1 MSSNTSLKSPT
12 KGGPTHFLVRTTGE
26 VVPLIAVDELPSSID
41 IAGVPRSL
49 DLSLTVGM
57 INLGIMRATSHI
69 YDVVHKKEKEVTGAV
84 KQNTSKEE
92 LRDEEEKPSS
102 TKETEPETLIAR
114 SMTSPTVI
122 APEEPPAPSS
132 NNRFLPCRHWCRH
145 GICRWGQQCRYQ
157 HLMPLTISGL
167 RDVGLTDWPAWYR
180 NQNPGY
186 FHTCS
191 NAIKIR
197 HDAPMYQHVYEQI
210 CRDKCC
216 ADNRYYHNHGGR
228 SMTNRPITGILSNSM
243 YASHPT
249 PQRPDIALQPR
260 RMGFVERKRLEDTGK
275 TTLARL
281 RSHNLYVPG
290 EAGEHERLQ
299 EELVKATQQLDTIS
313 APVENILRKEVLVE
327 RSHDGVRRAWADLS
341 SNDEDEA
348 EDGPGRE
355 KERATRCTLKAKKS
369 TEGFTEPQLIFL

>member
-41 IAGVPRSL
+41 IVGVPRSL

-57 INLGIMRATSHI
+57 FNLGIMRATSHI
-69 YDVVHKKEKEVTGAV
+69 YDVVHKKDKEVKGAA
-84 KQNTSKEE
+84 KQNISKEE
-92 LRDEEEKPSS
+92 LRDEEEKSSS

-114 SMTSPTVI
+114 SMASPTVV

-145 GICRWGQQCRYQ
+145 GVCRWGQQCRYQ

-167 RDVGLTDWPAWYR
+167 CDVGLTDWPAWYR
-180 NQNPGY
+180 NQNPDY

-191 NAIKIR
+191 NAIKVR
-197 HDAPMYQHVYEQI
+197 HDAPTYQHVYEQI
-210 CRDKCC
+210 CRDRCC
-216 ADNRYYHNHGGR
+216 AVNCYHHNHGER
-228 SMTNRPITGILSNSM
+228 SMTNRPITGTLRNSM
-243 YASHPT
+243 YASHLT
-249 PQRPDIALQPR
+249 PQRPDVALQSR
-260 RMGFVERKRLEDTGK
+260 RMGVVERKRLEDTGR

-281 RSHNLYVPG
+281 RSHNLSVPG
-290 EAGEHERLQ
+290 EVGEHERLQ
-299 EELVKATQQLDTIS
+299 EEVVKAKQQLDTLNASI
-313 APVENILRKEVLVE
+313 ANNLRKEILVE
-327 RSHDGVRRAWADLS
+327 RSQDSARRAWADLS
-341 SNDEDEA
+341 SNEEGEA
-348 EDGPGRE
+348 EDEPRSE

-369 TEGFTEPQLIFL
+369 SEGFAEPQLIFL